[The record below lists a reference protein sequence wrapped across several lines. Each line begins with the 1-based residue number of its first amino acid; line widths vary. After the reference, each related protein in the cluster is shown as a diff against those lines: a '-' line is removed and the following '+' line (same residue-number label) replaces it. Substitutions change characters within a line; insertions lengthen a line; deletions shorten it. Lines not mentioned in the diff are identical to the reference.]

1 MNRGDDR
8 SGRPPLL
15 DYTIYWGF
23 LGGGAS
29 HYRRLVR
36 SPQCETCRTGVRND
50 LAIFCEGHMWA
61 ADFVHGVTGPFL
73 LMLLMTLQ
81 HFAYTTWGPEVPFQ
95 LIQHVTFSPLS
106 AKKLGF

>member
-1 MNRGDDR
+1 
-8 SGRPPLL
+8 
-15 DYTIYWGF
+15 
-23 LGGGAS
+23 
-29 HYRRLVR
+29 
-36 SPQCETCRTGVRND
+36 
-50 LAIFCEGHMWA
+50 MWA
-61 ADFVHGVTGPFL
+61 ADCVHGVTGPFL